1 MKTSYTYTV
10 LQYVHD
16 AVSGEGVNV
25 GVVVYAKSLPYVKA
39 KMSMRYGRVSEF
51 FGGID
56 GDALLSSL
64 RATGSGILEAKN
76 KLSDTLPFIERPP
89 SVRAITDA
97 IIPPDDSALRFS
109 EARPGVT
116 EDLDEALEQLFARY
130 VLRYDKSLRRQSR
143 SDEEI
148 KTLVRQEIVGRDLLT
163 KVRPRTVRSE
173 NYEYEFPFAWKNG
186 RWNIAEGVSFDL
198 VNATNIVDKATLWMG
213 RMHALYNP
221 NDPFKVYFVL
231 GEPRSENRKEA
242 LVKAQNILNTIPCAH
257 ELVREH
263 EAGAFADFIRDEIV
277 AHEEGSTE

>member
-64 RATGSGILEAKN
+64 RATESGILEAKN

-130 VLRYDKSLRRQSR
+130 VLRYDKSLRRRAALTRKSRLWCDRKSWAAIYSPR
-143 SDEEI
+143 SDLEQFAV
-148 KTLVRQEIVGRDLLT
+148 KTMSMNSRLPG
-163 KVRPRTVRSE
+163 RTVDL
-173 NYEYEFPFAWKNG
+173 EY
-186 RWNIAEGVSFDL
+186 R
-198 VNATNIVDKATLWMG
+198 
-213 RMHALYNP
+213 
-221 NDPFKVYFVL
+221 
-231 GEPRSENRKEA
+231 
-242 LVKAQNILNTIPCAH
+242 
-257 ELVREH
+257 
-263 EAGAFADFIRDEIV
+263 
-277 AHEEGSTE
+277 

>member
-16 AVSGEGVNV
+16 AVAGEGVNV
-25 GVVVYAKSLPYVKA
+25 GVVVYAKSLPYAKA
-39 KMSMRYGRVSEF
+39 KMSTRYGRVSEF

-64 RATGSGILEAKN
+64 RATQSGILEAKN
-76 KLSDTLPFIERPP
+76 KLSDTLPFVERPS
-89 SVRAITDA
+89 SVRAITDT

-109 EARPGVT
+109 EARPGIAK
-116 EDLDEALEQLFARY
+116 DLDEALEKLFDRY
-130 VLRYDKSLRRQSR
+130 VLRYDKNVRRWSR

-148 KTLVRQEIVGRDLLT
+148 KTLVRQEIAGRDLLT

-186 RWNIAEGVSFDL
+186 TWNVAEGVSFDL
-198 VNATNIVDKATLWMG
+198 VNATTIVDKATLWMG
-213 RMHALYNP
+213 RMHSLSSSR
-221 NDPFKVYFVL
+221 DPFKVYFVL
-231 GEPRSENRKEA
+231 GEPRLENRKEA
-242 LVKAQNILNTIPCAH
+242 LVKAQNILHTIPCAH

-263 EAGAFADFIRDEIV
+263 EAGSFADLIRDEIV
-277 AHEEGSTE
+277 AHEESSTE

>member
-16 AVSGEGVNV
+16 AVSDEGVNV

-39 KMSMRYGRVSEF
+39 KMSTRYGRVSEF

-64 RATGSGILEAKN
+64 RATGGGILEAEN

-109 EARPGVT
+109 EARPGIA

-130 VLRYDKSLRRQSR
+130 VLRYDKSTRRQSR

-148 KTLVRQEIVGRDLLT
+148 KTLVRQEIAGRDLLP
-163 KVRPRTVRSE
+163 KVRPRIVRSK

-186 RWNIAEGVSFDL
+186 TWNIAEGVSFDL
-198 VNATNIVDKATLWMG
+198 VNATNIIEKRTSGWGGCMRYTTPRTLSK
-213 RMHALYNP
+213 YI
-221 NDPFKVYFVL
+221 
-231 GEPRSENRKEA
+231 SC
-242 LVKAQNILNTIPCAH
+242 LVNLA
-257 ELVREH
+257 R
-263 EAGAFADFIRDEIV
+263 RIV
-277 AHEEGSTE
+277 KRP